1 MSASESGAALRVR
14 PALPLRGRVSVPGDK
29 SIAHRALI
37 FGALA
42 SGRSRIMGLPDS
54 GDLGSTRGALAALG
68 ARLEGPIPGA
78 GGRATW
84 LIWGADGY
92 VHEPE
97 DVLDCG
103 NSGTTLRLLTGLLA
117 GSRDLLA
124 VLGGDAS
131 LRGRPQRHLIEPLIA
146 RGATIHGRRGG
157 DRAPLV
163 VLGNGPLQP
172 GRTVLHSASAQVA
185 TALLLGSLHSEG
197 QTEIEIPGPARDH
210 TERMM
215 SAMGARLSQTALP
228 HEGRRVT
235 LEGPTRLA
243 ALDLDIPG
251 DLSSAAFLII
261 AATLVPGSDLT
272 ISDVGLNP
280 TRRGCL
286 DVLARMGADLEITEL
301 GGDIEPWGWI
311 RVRHAPLRGTRVRR
325 VELPRL
331 LDEVPVLAVAAAMAH
346 GETVFTE
353 MPELRGKESDR
364 IARTVALLRAF
375 RAEVDELPQGFVVHG
390 SGGRPLRGALVEAY
404 DDHRLAM
411 AATVAGLVAH
421 GESRISGAGCI
432 ATSFPGFVATLAALT
447 EGSVG

>member
-1 MSASESGAALRVR
+1 M
-14 PALPLRGRVSVPGDK
+14 PGDK

-37 FGALA
+37 LGALA
-42 SGRSRIMGLPDS
+42 SGRSRIIGLPDN
-54 GDLGSTRGALAALG
+54 GDVHATRAALLALG
-68 ARLEGPIPGA
+68 ARLEGPVPGS
-78 GGRATW
+78 GGQATW
-84 LIWGADGY
+84 LVWGGDGY

-97 DVLDCG
+97 DVLYCG

-117 GSRDLLA
+117 GQRDLLA
-124 VLGGDAS
+124 VLSGDAS
-131 LRGRPQRHLIEPLIA
+131 LRSRPQRHLLEPLLA
-146 RGATIHGRRGG
+146 RGARIHGRRGG

-163 VLGNGPLQP
+163 VLGDGPLTP
-172 GRTVLHSASAQVA
+172 GRTVLPSPSAQVA
-185 TALLLGSLHSEG
+185 TALLLGGL
-197 QTEIEIPGPARDH
+197 QTEGPVEVELPGPARDH
-210 TERMM
+210 TERLLG
-215 SAMGARLSQTALP
+215 AMGARISSAPLP

-235 LEGPTRLA
+235 MEGSPRLS
-243 ALDLDIPG
+243 ALDIDIPG
-251 DLSSAAFLII
+251 DLSSAAFLIV
-261 AATLVPGSDLT
+261 AATLIPGSDLT

-286 DVLARMGADLEITEL
+286 DVLTRMGADLEIEEL

-311 RVRHAPLRGTRVRR
+311 RVRHASLHGTRVRR

-331 LDEVPVLAVAAAMAH
+331 VDEVPILAVAAALAT
-346 GETVFTE
+346 GETVFSE

-364 IARTVALLRAF
+364 ISRTVAMLRSF
-375 RAEVDELPQGFVVHG
+375 RVEAEELPQGFVVHG
-390 SGGRPLRGALVEAY
+390 TGGRPLRGALVEAY

-411 AATVAGLVAH
+411 ASTVAGLVAH

>member
-1 MSASESGAALRVR
+1 MSASESSAALRVR
-14 PALPLRGRVSVPGDK
+14 PALPLRGRVAVPGDK

-42 SGRSRIMGLPDS
+42 SGRSRITGLPDS
-54 GDLGSTRGALAALG
+54 GDVASTRGALLALG
-68 ARLEGPIPGA
+68 ARLEGPIPSS
-78 GGRATW
+78 GGQPSW
-84 LIWGADGY
+84 LVWGGDGY

-97 DVLDCG
+97 DIVDCG
-103 NSGTTLRLLTGLLA
+103 NSGTTLRLLTGLLS
-117 GSRDLLA
+117 GQRDLMA
-124 VLGGDAS
+124 VLSGDAS
-131 LRGRPQRHLIEPLIA
+131 LRGRPQRHLIEPLVA
-146 RGATIHGRRGG
+146 RGARILGRRGG

-163 VLGNGPLQP
+163 VLGEGPLQP
-172 GRTVLHSASAQVA
+172 GRAVLHSASAQVA
-185 TALLLGSLHSEG
+185 SALLLGSLGTEG
-197 QTEIEIPGPARDH
+197 RLEIELPGPARDH
-210 TERMM
+210 TERML
-215 SAMGARLSQTALP
+215 SAMGARIHQEPLP
-228 HEGRRVT
+228 HDGRRVT
-235 LEGPTRLA
+235 LDGPVRLQA
-243 ALDLDIPG
+243 MDMDIPG
-251 DLSSAAFLII
+251 DLSSAAFLIV
-261 AATLVPGSDLT
+261 AATLIPGSDLT

-286 DVLARMGADLEITEL
+286 DVLARMGAEIEIEEL
-301 GGDIEPWGWI
+301 GGDVEPWGWI

-331 LDEVPVLAVAAAMAH
+331 LDEVPVLAVAAALAH
-346 GETVFTE
+346 GDTVFTE

-364 IARTVALLRAF
+364 ISRTVALLRAF

-411 AATVAGLVAH
+411 AATIAGLVAH